1 MFPVNKLR
9 VDTRLTTVSIGYQPE
24 GLVADAFAP
33 ILLVEK
39 QAGTILEGDKSNLLI
54 DPSGDDRIGQGEP
67 PPLIK
72 GGFTE
77 RTYSTFERARG
88 VPVHD
93 DEVDADSAEDA
104 PLEVLVQ
111 ATELASDRLLLNREA
126 RVAALATATANW
138 GSNTSSPGTK
148 WDAAGGTP
156 AADVSAAK
164 ATARAGGTMP
174 TPNSM
179 IIPWEVLEAMRFN
192 AEVKAYFSGGA
203 TVNALALLDQGILSR
218 IFGVPNIYIAGASAI
233 NANMKVGSPSAAAT
247 SLWGDNVVL
256 FYRAAR
262 PGRRTVSTA
271 YTYVWKNAFRGAAR
285 NARGQVVT
293 RDYKARERTLIID
306 ARTYSDEQ
314 LLMPE
319 AGYLISNVLT

>member
-1 MFPVNKLR
+1 MFPVEKLR
-9 VDTRLTTVSIGYQPE
+9 IDTRLTTVSIGYKPE

-39 QAGTILEGDKSNLLI
+39 DAGKILEGDKSNLLI
-54 DPSGDDRIGQGEP
+54 DPGGDDRIGRGQP

-77 RTYSTFERARG
+77 RTYTTYERAVG

-93 DEVDADSAEDA
+93 DEVDADSAEEA
-104 PLEVLVQ
+104 PLEVLIR
-111 ATELASDRLLLNREA
+111 AAELASDRLLMNREA
-126 RVAALATATANW
+126 RVSALATTAANW
-138 GSNTSSPGTK
+138 GANTAVPGTK
-148 WDAAGGTP
+148 WDAAGSNP
-156 AADVSAAK
+156 AADVSDAK

-179 IIPWEVLEAMRFN
+179 IIPWEVLESLRFN
-192 AEVKAYFSGGA
+192 TEVKNYFSGGA
-203 TVNALALLDQGILSR
+203 NVNALALLDQGILSR
-218 IFGVPNIYIAGASAI
+218 IFGVPNIYVAGASAI
-233 NANMKVGSPSAAAT
+233 NANMKVGSPTAPAT

-256 FYRAAR
+256 FYRPPQ
-262 PGRRTVSTA
+262 PGRNSVATA
-271 YTYVWKNAFRGAAR
+271 YTYVWRNAFRGAAR
-285 NARGQVVT
+285 NERGQVVT
-293 RDYKARERTLIID
+293 RDYQKRERTLIID

-319 AGYLISNVLT
+319 AGYLLRDVLT